1 MRIRCSTLAAGTALF
16 AATLLSVSGCA
27 PTSLGYLN
35 VEDARI
41 VDHMRLDG
49 HYHES
54 MLNDAVGVAILDA
67 TTVGVAIGV
76 TSGHGVVMRRL
87 GEKWSPPVPVSIVS
101 GSIGLQLGGKHA
113 KMLMIFRSNERF
125 DSFVFDNTDFVAEAT
140 GTAGIETG
148 GAGNPLHK
156 EDVELIAD
164 VDGFYGGA
172 VIGGIGV
179 SINTSLMHE
188 EYGHDANAH
197 DILSGNATTPPGALA
212 IWTALDG

>member
-1 MRIRCSTLAAGTALF
+1 MSTLATCAAMAAGILLAL
-16 AATLLSVSGCA
+16 TGCA

-54 MLNDAVGVAILDA
+54 MLDDAVGVAILDA
-67 TTVGVAIGV
+67 TTVGIAVGV

-87 GEKWSPPVPVSIVS
+87 GEGWSPPVPVSVVS

-125 DSFVFDNTDFVAEAT
+125 EQFVFDGADFVAEAT
-140 GTAGIETG
+140 GTAGVETG

-188 EYGHDANAH
+188 EYGEDANPH